1 MSITIEAIYEAG
13 VFKPL
18 TPVADINENEKVKLT
33 VTPLSVIEHQR
44 RNRLKG
50 DPDFSREI
58 GDSDEYSLLEA

>member
-33 VTPLSVIEHQR
+33 VTRLSVIEHQR
-44 RNRLKG
+44 RNRIKS
-50 DPDFSREI
+50 DPKLFREI
-58 GDSDEYSLLEA
+58 GDADEYSLLEA